1 MYRISAYF
9 STLPNQS
16 SRKSK
21 KKLLWKNETSDI
33 LKTSCKKNLMKF
45 LEINNYLSIYLLYLA
60 KVVEQNFMK
69 QSFLVNK
76 KILVSETKP
85 NTVHLK

>member
-1 MYRISAYF
+1 
-9 STLPNQS
+9 
-16 SRKSK
+16 
-21 KKLLWKNETSDI
+21 
-33 LKTSCKKNLMKF
+33 MKF
-45 LEINNYLSIYLLYLA
+45 LEINNYLNINLRYVA

-76 KILVSETKP
+76 KILISETKP

>member
-9 STLPNQS
+9 STFPNQS

-21 KKLLWKNETSDI
+21 KQLLWKNEISDI
-33 LKTSCKKNLMKF
+33 LKTSCQKNLMKF
-45 LEINNYLSIYLLYLA
+45 LEINNYLSIYILYLA